1 MNAQDVALWIGIA
14 SSIGGAAVGYGTL
27 TEKVSTLE
35 ANTDAT
41 HLESRLTKL
50 EVRIEDNDIGRIGKE
65 IETVRG
71 EVARVSDRLEA
82 IDIPNTDQIK
92 EDVKVL
98 QTEVKHLEQEI
109 KSVDGRVEGLISKG
123 RNPLRL

>member
-35 ANTDAT
+35 ANTDAA

-71 EVARVSDRLEA
+71 EVARVSDKLEA

-98 QTEVKHLEQEI
+98 QTEVKHLDQEI
-109 KSVDGRVEGLISKG
+109 KSLDGRVEGLISKG